1 MSTKQRRLAAVF
13 FSDVKGFSSQM
24 DADEEGTMDRLHR
37 HNEVMRGHIDA
48 HQGRVVKTV
57 GDAFMAEFSSSV
69 AAVACALDCQR
80 TFATRNEEESA
91 EDAIEVRIGVHV
103 GDVIVDGDD
112 LFGEAVNVAAR
123 LEAQAPTGAVCI
135 SEAVYSQ
142 VRRKVRARGQDRGP
156 VDLKGIG
163 ESMRLYSLWP
173 SEQQLDLTEVSQTPA
188 VGSKVSGRTISVA
201 LLVAVA
207 AVLGTVMWMGERT
220 VEDVPSKPA
229 VATTT
234 EVPPPTPPE
243 PAAAVAS
250 IEQEAPR
257 RGGTLRMSWQGDWG
271 DLKVPQTTYH
281 IDKVA
286 YSMLLDPLVRLTTS
300 GQVRPWALE
309 RVAQSDDGKVLTL
322 TLRKGVVFHAHPCL
336 KDGLAR
342 PATAADLAASIEL
355 QQVFL
360 DPLPVVGLA
369 EFRAKKAEHI
379 AGIRLTADNEVS
391 IDLAH
396 AIPYAGQLLHELDLV
411 AKEALGDCSLPP
423 PGTGPFAFAGPLQ
436 GDTLVVRRA
445 KQYWGKPALLDA
457 VELTAIHDE
466 VGALA
471 AMGRGELDLLGL
483 FRSRLLADPRAE
495 VPQLAARY
503 NKLDVAV
510 APWVRSREYMIATIM
525 FVVGVE
531 NQWSDAVV
539 RQAVGYALDRRALLA
554 VYPAPSTATGRS
566 LHSRLVGADP
576 AFEGFVHDP
585 VRARELLAKAGYP
598 GGKGLAP
605 LRLAVKPDRREVAEL
620 IAKQLEVVGLA
631 VNLLP
636 VNSQGLARAFR
647 EHSLDAALV
656 ENTNP
661 LIGNDPYLVIG
672 WLPFYFRGQRG
683 GAAGRMR
690 GLVDRCTRELDRSRR
705 ADLYTQVEALLL
717 EAPPY
722 IPIAFRSSNAP
733 ASTVLS
739 RKVVQGVIE
748 PVTGRVDAV
757 DWQELWPKLW
767 LKPAAALEP
776 VTGSR

>member
-1 MSTKQRRLAAVF
+1 MATKQRRLAAVF

-80 TFATRNEEESA
+80 TFATHNGEVTAEE
-91 EDAIEVRIGVHV
+91 AIEVRIGVHV
-103 GDVIVDGDD
+103 GDVIVDSDD

-123 LEAQAPTGAVCI
+123 LEGQAPTGAVCI

-142 VRRKVRARGQDRGP
+142 VRRKVRARGQDRGL

-163 ESMRLYSLWP
+163 EPMRLYSLWP
-173 SEQQLDLTEVSQTPA
+173 AEAQLDLAEFSERPES
-188 VGSKVSGRTISVA
+188 GPKYSGRIASVA
-201 LLVAVA
+201 LLLVVVAL
-207 AVLGTVMWMGERT
+207 LGLFLWTGEQT
-220 VEDVPSKPA
+220 IEDGRSESP

-234 EVPPPTPPE
+234 EAPPPTPSE
-243 PAAAVAS
+243 SAAAATVKQGAR
-250 IEQEAPR
+250 Q

-271 DLKVPQTTYH
+271 DLKMPQTTYH
-281 IDKVA
+281 VDKVA
-286 YSMLLDPLVRLTTS
+286 YSMLLDPLVRLSTS

-309 RVAQSDDGKVLTL
+309 RVAQSDDGKELTL
-322 TLRKGVVFHAHPCL
+322 TLRKGVVFHPHPCL
-336 KDGLAR
+336 KDGVSR

-379 AGIRLTADNEVS
+379 AGIRVTAQNEVS
-391 IDLAH
+391 IDLVH
-396 AIPYAGQLLHELDLV
+396 AIPYAGQLLHELALV
-411 AKEALGDCSLPP
+411 AKEALGRCSLPP
-423 PGTGPFAFAGPLQ
+423 PGTGPFAFAGPLE

-445 KQYWGKPALLDA
+445 KEYWGKPALLDA
-457 VELTAIHDE
+457 IELTAIHDE

-471 AMGRGELDLLGL
+471 AMGRGELDMLGL
-483 FRSRLLADPRAE
+483 FRTRLLADPRAE
-495 VPQLAARY
+495 VPRLAARY

-525 FVVGVE
+525 FVVGVD
-531 NQWSDAVV
+531 NQWSDAGV
-539 RQAVGYALDRRALLA
+539 RQAVGYALDREALLT

-566 LHSRLVGADP
+566 LHSRLAGADP

-585 VRARELLAKAGYP
+585 GRARDLLTKAGYP

-605 LRLAVKPDRREVAEL
+605 LRLAVKPDRREVAVL
-620 IAKQLEVVGLA
+620 VAKQLEAIGLR
-631 VNLLP
+631 VNLVP
-636 VNSQGLARAFR
+636 VNSQGLAKAFR

-656 ENTNP
+656 ETTNP

-672 WLPFYFRGQRG
+672 WLPFYYRGKHG
-683 GAAGRMR
+683 GAADRLR
-690 GLVDRCTRELDRSRR
+690 ALVDRCTRELDRSRR
-705 ADLYTQVEALLL
+705 TDLYAKVEALLI
-717 EAPPY
+717 ESPPY
-722 IPIAFRSSNAP
+722 IPIAFRSANAP
-733 ASTVLS
+733 ASTVLTS
-739 RKVVQGVIE
+739 KAVQGAIE
-748 PVTGRVDAV
+748 PVTGRIDAV
-757 DWQELWPKLW
+757 DWQDLWPKLW
-767 LKPAAALEP
+767 LKPAAALESASQP
-776 VTGSR
+776 R